1 MQVTRADELEKV
13 VRRVLYRHRLLK
25 AQMFYNTRQRSI
37 SHARFHF
44 FAMALDEGFKIWEIQ
59 RYCERY
65 GYPVT
70 AAAVTYGANKFRS
83 IQDQYALVRNT
94 TKQTKTEDAWI
105 RHFEWKGKFNN
116 NQSFD
121 TKLKEY
127 EKANI

>member
-37 SHARFHF
+37 SYARFHF
-44 FAMALDEGFKIWEIQ
+44 FSMALDEGFKIWEIQ

-65 GYPVT
+65 GYPIT
-70 AAAVTYGANKFRS
+70 ASAVTYGANKFKDL
-83 IQDQYALVRNT
+83 QGQYALVRNLEKK
-94 TKQTKTEDAWI
+94 TKAEDAWI
-105 RHFEWKGKFNN
+105 RNYEWKGKFKN

-121 TKLKEY
+121 TKLKNY
-127 EKANI
+127 DKANI